1 MTGGN
6 RRMLYFALLYFSSKQ
21 ASTLGTSELIPAV
34 LLSRIFFES
43 ANSRAL
49 DTSTCAPRLSYTGNK
64 RHLGQ
69 RSATAKVRISSRA
82 LIFFLYSNRRCSME
96 GGGGAGDW

>member
-49 DTSTCAPRLSYTGNK
+49 NTSTCAPCVFSTLETK
-64 RHLGQ
+64 D
-69 RSATAKVRISSRA
+69 I
-82 LIFFLYSNRRCSME
+82 
-96 GGGGAGDW
+96 